1 MAAASRTLRRCCL
14 GHTRVVRADDAGDK
28 QTGTRYDRDSVEFGR
43 AIAFFDAVYAFAV
56 TMLVVNIEPPGPA
69 GWTSLD
75 ALLRGGVGEQILGFA
90 ISFVVIAV
98 FWRVNHRLAAT
109 LSGISPGVIA
119 VNLVATAFVVL
130 IPFSTQGM
138 SDSETSGAPLA
149 AAVYAANISCAVLA
163 QSAMHFV
170 ARSQGMLIDPLPLRA
185 DLVRFLDTLLTPIV
199 FLASI
204 PIAYAHGT
212 DWARSSWAVLLVIG
226 PLSGAW
232 ASRRVAQI
240 VAAERAG

>member
-1 MAAASRTLRRCCL
+1 MST
-14 GHTRVVRADDAGDK
+14 DATG
-28 QTGTRYDRDSVEFGR
+28 TSAGTRYDRDTVEFGR

-56 TMLVVNIEPPGPA
+56 TLLVVNIEPPGPE
-69 GWTSLD
+69 GWTSLA
-75 ALLRGGVGEQILGFA
+75 ALLGSGVGEQFLGFV

-109 LSGISPGVIA
+109 LNAVSPGVIA
-119 VNLVATAFVVL
+119 ANLVATAFVVL

-138 SDSETSGAPLA
+138 SDSATSGAPLA
-149 AAVYAANISCAVLA
+149 AAVYAVNISCAVLA

-170 ARSQGMLIDPLPLRA
+170 ARSQGLLSDPLPLRA
-185 DLVRFLDTLLTPIV
+185 DLVRFLDTLVTPAV

-204 PIAYAHGT
+204 PIAYVYGT
-212 DWARSSWAVLLVIG
+212 DWARSSWAVLLLLA

-232 ASRRVAQI
+232 ATRRVARI
-240 VAAERAG
+240 IAAERAG